1 MDEFPAGEQPPAAA
15 RPRFFAKDRV
25 WLNAL
30 LFLLTVLSTF
40 IVGLDWAANY
50 RFAEEIGRNP
60 SFTPN
65 PQIFRDPVVARL
77 GLLYALV
84 LMTILLGHEL
94 GHYLTCRRHGLSATL
109 PFFIPAPTLVGTM
122 GAFIRI
128 RSPITRKRQLF
139 DVGIAGPLM
148 SFSLAVPALVV
159 GLALSK
165 VVPSFPKDGTLYFG
179 EPLILKILGGVFF
192 GRVAAGY
199 DVILHPV
206 AVAGWVGALV
216 TAMNLFPLGQLD
228 GGHVAY
234 AFFGAKAKTIGRIFL
249 VVLAVLGIFFWAGWI
264 IWALLILL
272 LGIKHP
278 RIWDEDAGLGPLR
291 TALGIAAFVMFV
303 LSFIPDP
310 VKGYNIFS
318 LLKEFGR

>member
-1 MDEFPAGEQPPAAA
+1 MDEQPIEGMPPPERRAS
-15 RPRFFAKDRV
+15 FFMKDRV

-40 IVGLDWAANY
+40 VVGLDWSANY
-50 RFAEEIGRNP
+50 RFAEDIARNP
-60 SFTPN
+60 SFTPG
-65 PQIFRDPVVARL
+65 PEVFRDPGVL
-77 GLLYALV
+77 GLGLIYAIV

-94 GHYLTCRRHGLSATL
+94 GHYLTCRRYGLSATL
-109 PFFIPAPTLVGTM
+109 PFFIPAPTLIGTM

-148 SFSLAVPALVV
+148 SFCLALPALVV
-159 GLALSK
+159 GLSLSK
-165 VVPSFPKDGTLYFG
+165 VVPAFPREGTLYFG
-179 EPLILKILGGVFF
+179 EPLMLKLLGGLFF

-234 AFFGAKAKTIGRIFL
+234 AFFGARAKTVGRIFL
-249 VVLAVLGIFFWAGWI
+249 AVFVVLGVFFWAGWI
-264 IWALLILL
+264 VWAFLILL

-278 RIWDEDAGLGPLR
+278 RIWDEEASLGPLR
-291 TALGIAAFVMFV
+291 TALGIAALIMFV

-318 LLKEFGR
+318 ILKEFRR